1 MEYTSTVIVAG
12 LFLWYWLRTREG
24 IKRGAKEYARVC
36 VERDRLQRD
45 VKFWKGMADS
55 AIRDSFRK
63 NYSNP
68 CRTSHPTV
76 DKDLLDAVKKGMMAA
91 HPDHGGNQE
100 DFIRFHK
107 KYNELRG
114 RS

>member
-1 MEYTSTVIVAG
+1 MEYISTVIVAG
-12 LFLWYWLRTREG
+12 LFLWYWLHMREG
-24 IKRGAKEYARVC
+24 VKRAGKEYARVC
-36 VERDRLQRD
+36 VERDRLLRD
-45 VKFWKGMADS
+45 VSFWKGMVDTLNVELS
-55 AIRDSFRK
+55 RRTRPT
-63 NYSNP
+63 YQPSN
-68 CRTSHPTV
+68 SKV

-114 RS
+114 RR